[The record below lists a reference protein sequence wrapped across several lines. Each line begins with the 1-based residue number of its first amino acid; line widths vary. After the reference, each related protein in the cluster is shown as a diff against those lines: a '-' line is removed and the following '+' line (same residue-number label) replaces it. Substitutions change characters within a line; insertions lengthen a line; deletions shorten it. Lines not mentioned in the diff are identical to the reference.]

1 MEFTILCHCPLPHL
15 TFFATT
21 YFHLIKLL
29 LVGLPWHANA
39 HETGGLF
46 WKSAVLVFFAATFIQ
61 IAVDRAHECQRN
73 LQANIVKPN
82 SSRP

>member
-1 MEFTILCHCPLPHL
+1 MLRRCPDVALCEVKLCHLGIPMEFTILCHCPLLRL

-46 WKSAVLVFFAATFIQ
+46 WKSAVLVFLAATFIQ
-61 IAVDRAHECQRN
+61 
-73 LQANIVKPN
+73 K
-82 SSRP
+82 